1 MKYCLL
7 VFFSSLFSIH
17 FFGVGAMYIWTDN
30 FWMER
35 HMAGITALLTAC
47 STALFIEDVL
57 RPDMGK
63 NSHRAIITT
72 AIVLALTALA
82 HGFDL
87 VDMQV
92 VAVVMSTLGLC
103 PSLIAIPGAVARI
116 RRGDSV
122 GAYFLVAWLGY
133 VVASVVM
140 VGVVKGYVGAN
151 TWTIHAYIVGAIF
164 DMLIFMY
171 IATRRTNAIHLAAQN
186 ATQERDVL
194 HSMAHT
200 DPLTGLFNRRGLNSS
215 LATALLGVAPGKIL
229 GVYMLDMD
237 NFKPVNDQYGH
248 DVGDELLMV
257 VAARLRASMRTG
269 DVVARTGGD
278 EFVVVATGLK
288 TDTQAK
294 ELGNKLLDI
303 FRMPFA
309 LREQICQIGI
319 TIGYALAPTDGHNA
333 TSLLKHAD
341 AAMYAGKQ
349 NGKNCAGRTLL
360 GEVVTS

>member
-1 MKYCLL
+1 
-7 VFFSSLFSIH
+7 
-17 FFGVGAMYIWTDN
+17 
-30 FWMER
+30 
-35 HMAGITALLTAC
+35 
-47 STALFIEDVL
+47 
-57 RPDMGK
+57 
-63 NSHRAIITT
+63 
-72 AIVLALTALA
+72 
-82 HGFDL
+82 
-87 VDMQV
+87 
-92 VAVVMSTLGLC
+92 
-103 PSLIAIPGAVARI
+103 
-116 RRGDSV
+116 
-122 GAYFLVAWLGY
+122 
-133 VVASVVM
+133 
-140 VGVVKGYVGAN
+140 
-151 TWTIHAYIVGAIF
+151 
-164 DMLIFMY
+164 MLIFMY

-248 DVGDELLMV
+248 DVGDELLML

-309 LREQICQIGI
+309 LREQTCQIGI

-349 NGKNCAGRTLL
+349 NGKNRAGRTLL